1 MTIER
6 LRPSILRVTL
16 HTYEWASLVA
26 AAQWALERGNGDL
39 PPEAQD
45 QIEQVLASYDAERT
59 RIEAAD

>member
-26 AAQWALERGNGDL
+26 AARWALEEGNDNL

-59 RIEAAD
+59 RLDAAD